1 MRLTAK
7 QITWLKICLHAAGF
21 LPIIWL
27 IWAVNHGGLSADP
40 VKDIQHFTGLTAL
53 KFLLATLLITP
64 LARYAKQPLLI
75 RTRRLLGLW
84 CFAWATLHLTSYALL
99 ELGVDNL
106 ALFGQELIT
115 RPYLMLGIVCWL
127 ILLALALTSPQM
139 MQRKLGK
146 HWQQL
151 HNFVYL
157 VAILAPIHYLW
168 SVKIISPQ
176 PLIYA
181 GLAFLLLALR
191 YRRLFSL
198 FNKLRKMFYNKAAI

>member
-1 MRLTAK
+1 MRLSVK
-7 QITWLKICLHAAGF
+7 QIGWLKVALHLAGF
-21 LPIIWL
+21 LPLVWL
-27 IWAVNHGGLSADP
+27 FWAGHQGYFSADP
-40 VKDIQHFTGLTAL
+40 AKDIQHFTGRMAL

-99 ELGVDNL
+99 ELGINNL
-106 ALFGQELIT
+106 ALLGRELLT
-115 RPYLMLGIVCWL
+115 RPYLTLGIASWVILFALTLTSTQAAQRMLG
-127 ILLALALTSPQM
+127 
-139 MQRKLGK
+139 KN
-146 HWQQL
+146 WQYL

-176 PLIYA
+176 PIIYA
-181 GLAFLLLALR
+181 ALAAVLLACR
-191 YRRLFSL
+191 YKKFRQWWR
-198 FNKLRKMFYNKAAI
+198 